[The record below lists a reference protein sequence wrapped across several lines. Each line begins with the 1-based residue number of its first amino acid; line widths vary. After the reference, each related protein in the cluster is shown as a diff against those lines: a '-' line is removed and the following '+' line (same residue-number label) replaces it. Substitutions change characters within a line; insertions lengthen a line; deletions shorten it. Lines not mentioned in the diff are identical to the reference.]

1 MSSEII
7 TKRNSYK
14 IMGKFLFMFS
24 LLFAVFSSNAFG
36 QNPEHSVV
44 QIQAEGE
51 NRGIGVVLKEPDH
64 VVTALHVVAGIPDI
78 RVYSKFKGRAVPAKI
93 IKVHKESDLALL
105 KLTTPLNLPA
115 LNHTKTQPEAHGKY
129 LIYGYTATPEVIEM
143 PLRLASKTYKL
154 TSIIAPTTP
163 QYKWL
168 MDNGYP
174 SPNATIIRLADPIQH
189 GDSGSPI
196 TDANGNLIGIADG
209 GLPQASQRMNWGISA
224 STYID
229 ALWASKESINVNKSS
244 AKFLKNARSEN
255 TEITSKGGLALYK
268 VFSSSLKEIYET
280 ALPEDQELIDE
291 YRQDAKEFSEMDIFP
306 AMIDVYEDYNSG
318 ASIAIPQGLQ
328 FDYNEQNGWLE
339 VWTSDKNVE
348 MTIIIKKMNS
358 WEEARKMVAKLESM
372 VIGDDDWKYD
382 PGEPDDVEDD
392 PQYFF
397 YSKLI
402 SRVQYDED
410 DEIVGDLLAEI
421 LVDNNFI
428 MANAAKVWDFDKADE
443 NKKDWYFSHLMDACI
458 ILSGFAID

>member
-7 TKRNSYK
+7 TKRNSFK
-14 IMGKFLFMFS
+14 IMGKFLFIFP
-24 LLFAVFSSNAFG
+24 LFFAVFSSNIFG
-36 QNPEHSVV
+36 QNAEHSVV
-44 QIQAEGE
+44 QIQAEGK

-78 RVYSKFKGRAVPAKI
+78 RVYSKFKGRSVPATI
-93 IKVHKESDLALL
+93 IRVHKESDLALL

-115 LNHTKTQPEAHGKY
+115 LNHTKNPPQAHGKY

-168 MDNGYP
+168 VDNGYP

-196 TDANGNLIGIADG
+196 TDTSGNLVGIADG

-224 STYID
+224 STYIN
-229 ALWASKESINVNKSS
+229 ALWTSNESINVNKSS

-255 TEITSKGGLALYK
+255 TEYTSKGGLALYK
-268 VFSSSLKEIYET
+268 VFSSSLAEIYET
-280 ALPEDQELIDE
+280 ALSEDQELIDE
-291 YRQDAKEFSEMDIFP
+291 YRQDAKESSEMDIFP

-318 ASIAIPQGLQ
+318 ASMAIPRGLQ
-328 FDYNEQNGWLE
+328 FDFDKKNGWLE
-339 VWTSDKNVE
+339 VWTSDENVE
-348 MTIIIKKMNS
+348 MIIIIKKMNS
-358 WEEARKMVAKLESM
+358 WKEARKMVDKLESM
-372 VIGDDDWKYD
+372 VIADDDWKYD
-382 PGEPDDVEDD
+382 PEEPDDIEDD
-392 PQYFF
+392 PQDYF

-402 SRVQYDED
+402 SRNQYDEH

-428 MANAAKVWDFDKADE
+428 MANAVKVWDYDDADD
-443 NKKDWYFSHLMDACI
+443 NPKDWYFSYLMDACI